1 MNQPL
6 DKLTDLILEW
16 GVNKKII
23 GPDGKG
29 TPIGQTIKMMEEA
42 TETQDA
48 AFMLNYL
55 RTSEFPEDDPE
66 VEHEIHE
73 LKDGIGDTFVT
84 LVLLANMHGLTIQ
97 ECVQT
102 AYDVISKRTGKMV
115 DGIFV
120 KDGKE
125 NA

>member
-1 MNQPL
+1 MNQTL
-6 DKLTDLILEW
+6 DTLTGLTIEW
-16 GVNKKII
+16 GVNKQII
-23 GPDGKG
+23 GPQGKG
-29 TPIGQTIKMMEEA
+29 TSVGQAIKMMEEA
-42 TETQDA
+42 TETQEAANMLKYLLDA
-48 AFMLNYL
+48 G
-55 RTSEFPEDDPE
+55 FPEDDPE
-66 VEHEIHE
+66 VEHELHE

-84 LVLLANMHGLTIQ
+84 LVLLANMHGWTIQ